1 MTTRKELIIDK
12 YCKLKNK
19 LLEYLDK
26 NIFPNLDE
34 FDISDVVF
42 LLTYQFLN
50 INTDDEYSIKIKE
63 IILCHELTVK
73 ESDLVVILPLIIEF
87 IKWIKQL

>member
-12 YCKLKNK
+12 YCKLENK

-26 NIFPNLDE
+26 KIFPNLDE
-34 FDISDVVF
+34 IDISDVVF

-63 IILCHELTVK
+63 IIICHELTVK
-73 ESDLVVILPLIIEF
+73 ESDLDIILPLIIEF
-87 IKWIKQL
+87 VKWIKQL

>member
-12 YCKLKNK
+12 YCKLENK

-34 FDISDVVF
+34 IDISDVVF

>member
-1 MTTRKELIIDK
+1 MTTRKELIINK
-12 YCKLKNK
+12 YCKLENK

-26 NIFPNLDE
+26 SIFPNLDE
-34 FDISDVVF
+34 IDISDVVF